1 MIMIKLKQF
10 VFNSLQVNSWLL
22 YDEGGNG
29 VLIDAA
35 FNSPKEQQIL
45 DEYIQQH
52 RIVLRY
58 LLNTHGHFD
67 HLMGAAVVKSTY
79 DPLFL
84 IHRDDLPLL
93 ETAAGQA
100 AFFGFGIN
108 GTIPAPDGFLEPGM
122 WLTTGAIRLQVLEV
136 PGHSRGGVAFHEP
149 AMRWLFTGDTLFAG
163 GIGRTDL
170 PGGDYNSLMASIRDQ
185 LLVLDPATEVF
196 PGHGPTSTIGAE
208 ILGNPF
214 LAD

>member
-1 MIMIKLKQF
+1 MIRLKQF
-10 VFNSLQVNSWLL
+10 VFNPLQVNTWLL
-22 YDEGGNG
+22 HDEGGDG

-35 FNSPKEQQIL
+35 FCTPREQKML
-45 DEYIQQH
+45 EDYIQEH
-52 RIVLRY
+52 RINLRY

-67 HLMGAAVVKSTY
+67 HLFGAAGAKSTF

-93 ETAAGQA
+93 ETAAVQA
-100 AFFGFGIN
+100 SFFGFGIN
-108 GTIPAPDGFLEPGM
+108 GEIPAPDGFLEPGM
-122 WLTTGAIRLQVLEV
+122 WLQAGAIRLQVLSV
-136 PGHSRGGVAFHEP
+136 PGHSRGGVALHEP

-170 PGGDYNSLMASIRDQ
+170 PGGDYDSLIAGIRDQ
-185 LLVLDPATEVF
+185 LLILDPATEVF

-214 LAD
+214 LVD